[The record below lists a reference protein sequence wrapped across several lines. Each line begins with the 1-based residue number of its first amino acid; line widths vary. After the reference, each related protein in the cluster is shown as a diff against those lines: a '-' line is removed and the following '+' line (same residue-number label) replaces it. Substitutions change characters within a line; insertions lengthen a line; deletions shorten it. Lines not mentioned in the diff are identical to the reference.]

1 MNYYSSHKQ
10 NEFSEL
16 CLAAQM
22 GDLDHLKKLYNSGV
36 DMSQSDYDK
45 RTALHLAS
53 CENHIDIVRFLI
65 RVGEVQID
73 PRDRWDNTP
82 YDEAFRLNYVEIM
95 DILKPSD
102 VVKKKPS
109 YDDFIPIAK
118 KSSVNAKKPPVDS
131 KKPPVDSK
139 KPPVDSK
146 SLKKLSSRRK
156 AWSDTH

>member
-1 MNYYSSHKQ
+1 
-10 NEFSEL
+10 
-16 CLAAQM
+16 
-22 GDLDHLKKLYNSGV
+22 
-36 DMSQSDYDK
+36 MSQSDYDK

-65 RVGEVQID
+65 CVGEVQID

-82 YDEAFRLNYVEIM
+82 YDEAVRLNYVEIM

-102 VVKKKPS
+102 VVVEEKTYVSSSGSNISSKEPPP
-109 YDDFIPIAK
+109 FVPITAK
-118 KSSVNAKKPPVDS
+118 KSSVNA
-131 KKPPVDSK
+131 K